1 MRVNSM
7 NDRVYSVLPL
17 WVRRKLSKRE
27 AFRFIAGFAL
37 FAVLFVA
44 VQILLLWA
52 WNSEFRREEE
62 RLRRVRDDIAAASQ
76 TQQRCADIT
85 TYAYESINK
94 TNSKFIH
101 SFIHSIYFQSIRVF
115 SFQTKY
121 QVCSFPWR
129 SEERGSPETKHS
141 RAQL

>member
-1 MRVNSM
+1 MKGHSM

-44 VQILLLWA
+44 VQVLLLWA

-76 TQQRCADIT
+76 TPRST
-85 TYAYESINK
+85 TDFTS
-94 TNSKFIH
+94 
-101 SFIHSIYFQSIRVF
+101 RVRN
-115 SFQTKY
+115 TR
-121 QVCSFPWR
+121 V
-129 SEERGSPETKHS
+129 S
-141 RAQL
+141 RRP